1 MEDREFKYIIQD
13 FTSFQLGS
21 RFTYA
26 DILDNDR
33 VPFKFQSIVRLYLL
47 KETSAERMLGE
58 HLLSMTDN
66 DFSYEV
72 YRQLRPKVKFYVPA
86 RNGDRFE
93 QKVMK
98 FVDFIRYKDENWN
111 EKCMIHDISIS
122 NLALMTY
129 TI

>member
-21 RFTYA
+21 RFTYT
-26 DILDNDR
+26 DILENDR

-47 KETSAERMLGE
+47 KETSAEMMLGE
-58 HLLSMTDN
+58 HLLSMTDR

-72 YRQLRPKVKFYVPA
+72 YRQLRPKVKFYVPGK
-86 RNGDRFE
+86 NGERFE
-93 QKVMK
+93 QRVLK
-98 FVDFIRYKDENWN
+98 FVDFIQYKEENWN